1 MIIGLNYI
9 SRSSIFKAIP
19 TLSIV
24 NNLTVTVLLN
34 AACVSLVVRVNK
46 TLRVSEV
53 AVVRIVI
60 INVPT
65 VRSLYLLQFAS
76 RPIVQ
81 N

>member
-9 SRSSIFKAIP
+9 SRGSIFKAIP

-60 INVPT
+60 VNVPT
-65 VRSLYLLQFAS
+65 VRSCYLLQFSS